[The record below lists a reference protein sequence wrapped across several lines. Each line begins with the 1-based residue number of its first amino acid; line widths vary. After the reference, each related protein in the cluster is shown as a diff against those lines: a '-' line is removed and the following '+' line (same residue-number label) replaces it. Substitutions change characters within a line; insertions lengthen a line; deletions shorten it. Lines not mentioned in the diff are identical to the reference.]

1 MLRNP
6 QISPKALETFCRS
19 MHRML
24 GSGVPIRK
32 CLKTASSKSFDAR
45 LSTTV
50 AHVVTD
56 VSGGSDLTSS
66 FRKHAVHYPD
76 LFLDLLHVG
85 ELTGALPEVFNGLA
99 DYYEA
104 RNRRMKELRA
114 EITWPVVQLFAAI
127 LIIGLVIFITGIFSS
142 SAGGEPADVLGIGLV
157 GTKGAITWF
166 SLCFGSMIM
175 GLLAYLMATR
185 TATGKNAL
193 HPFLMAIPGIGGC
206 MRSFAIAR
214 FSWCFALS
222 QQAGMSI
229 KPSLESSMKATAN
242 GQFIMGTDRI
252 WEDLHAGETF
262 ADALAGSKLFP
273 EEYLGI
279 VETAEASGTV
289 PETLNQLSEQFD
301 EDAHRSMQWLTNV
314 FAKSVWGLVALFI
327 AFVVINFVLSY
338 VEMLNGAINMAR

>member
-1 MLRNP
+1 MFRNP

-32 CLKTASSKSFDAR
+32 SLKTSSSKSRDAR
-45 LSTTV
+45 LSSTV
-50 AHVVTD
+50 ADVITD
-56 VSGGSDLTSS
+56 VSAGRDLTSA
-66 FRKHAVHYPD
+66 FRQHEIHYPD
-76 LFLDLLHVG
+76 LYLDLLNVG
-85 ELTGALPEVFNGLA
+85 EQTGALPEVFNGLA
-99 DYYEA
+99 EYYEA

-127 LIIGLVIFITGIFSS
+127 LIIGLVIFITGVFSS
-142 SAGGEPADVLGIGLV
+142 SAGGEPADILGIGLV

-166 SLCFGSMIM
+166 SVCFGTMGM
-175 GLLAYLMATR
+175 GLVAYLMVTR
-185 TATGKNAL
+185 TTTGKAAL
-193 HPFLMAIPGIGGC
+193 DPFLMAIPGVGGC

-262 ADALAGSKLFP
+262 ADALAGSQLFP
-273 EEYLGI
+273 EQYLNI

-289 PETLNQLSEQFD
+289 PETLDRLSEQFD

-314 FAKSVWGLVALFI
+314 FAKSVWVLVGLFI
-327 AFVVINFVLSY
+327 AFVVINFVLNY
-338 VEMLNGAINMAR
+338 VAILDGAINMAK

>member
-1 MLRNP
+1 M
-6 QISPKALETFCRS
+6 I
-19 MHRML
+19 
-24 GSGVPIRK
+24 
-32 CLKTASSKSFDAR
+32 
-45 LSTTV
+45 
-50 AHVVTD
+50 D
-56 VSGGSDLTSS
+56 VSAGNDLTSS
-66 FRKHAVHYPD
+66 FRKHDAHYPN
-76 LFLDLLHVG
+76 LFLDLLNVG
-85 ELTGALPEVFNGLA
+85 EQTGALPEIFNGLA
-99 DYYEA
+99 EYYEA

-114 EITWPVVQLFAAI
+114 EVSWPVIQLFIAI
-127 LIIGLVIFITGIFSS
+127 VIIGLVIFITGAFSS
-142 SAGGEPADVLGIGLV
+142 SAGGEPADILGIGLV

-166 SLCFGSMIM
+166 SICFGTIAV
-175 GLLAYLMATR
+175 GFVVYLMATR
-185 TATGKNAL
+185 TATGKTAL

-262 ADALAGSKLFP
+262 ADALAGSRLFP

-289 PETLNQLSEQFD
+289 PETLARLSEQFD
-301 EDAHRSMQWLTNV
+301 EDAHRSMQWLTSV
-314 FAKSVWGLVALFI
+314 FAKSVWVMVGIFI
-327 AFVVINFVLSY
+327 AFVVINFVLNY
-338 VEMLNGAINMAR
+338 VEMINGALNMAK